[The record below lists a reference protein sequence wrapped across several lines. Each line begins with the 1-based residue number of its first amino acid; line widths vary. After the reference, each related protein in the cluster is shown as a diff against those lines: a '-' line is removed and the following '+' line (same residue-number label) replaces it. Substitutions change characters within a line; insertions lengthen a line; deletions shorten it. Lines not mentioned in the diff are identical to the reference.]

1 VRLRQRLGQILVIFA
16 VLTAKLLDRRQLRFG
31 EIVLALDDIG
41 SPTVLTHLGVIGI
54 ERDRVAAIVERA
66 GSIRVGR
73 EVERVDRFLVP
84 VSLGE
89 RSLTRLMRWAALLGG
104 RPSSMPTSSKQIQ
117 IKPSK
122 KSLDFLGFLGRIET
136 FQGVTTNPNKKS
148 FSAPSHC
155 VVNVTPPFAR
165 PAAEAPAWVMQ
176 PPREGLATQNANKSQ

>member
-1 VRLRQRLGQILVIFA
+1 MRLRQRAGQILVILA
-16 VLTAKLLDRRQLRFG
+16 VLTAKLLDRGQLLFG

-73 EVERVDRFLVP
+73 EVERVDRFLIP

-122 KSLDFLGFLGRIET
+122 KSLDFLGFLGLI
-136 FQGVTTNPNKKS
+136 
-148 FSAPSHC
+148 
-155 VVNVTPPFAR
+155 
-165 PAAEAPAWVMQ
+165 
-176 PPREGLATQNANKSQ
+176 